1 MFKPLAQDDGNPQQV
16 VMQLQLAVFNQSREE
31 ETLHREL
38 EGPRQRSSLA
48 NFTLPLDPEQKE
60 TPASETKED
69 IQRVSLLTLANVVTI
84 FNPQMLKNPYNLNTN
99 PLSCIELYCA
109 ARLWADTGLIQ
120 LDSDISINTGKYI
133 SKCLALSDAQSV
145 RYTDAFSVITVPWN
159 SEYSEM
165 ENDRW
170 DKAVLKLMQDKML
183 GRIFFKHVLSLIGQ
197 RQGAMAVIEMK
208 TFESDIQQWQPSDAT
223 GQLEKQFL
231 LKELRIGKRSQQ
243 FPTWTGLVS
252 AQTQT
257 IKPHY
262 TRGGVGNSGMWTK
275 RGVGK
280 TTNALMLHTL
290 MSKDFV

>member
-1 MFKPLAQDDGNPQQV
+1 
-16 VMQLQLAVFNQSREE
+16 
-31 ETLHREL
+31 
-38 EGPRQRSSLA
+38 
-48 NFTLPLDPEQKE
+48 
-60 TPASETKED
+60 
-69 IQRVSLLTLANVVTI
+69 
-84 FNPQMLKNPYNLNTN
+84 
-99 PLSCIELYCA
+99 
-109 ARLWADTGLIQ
+109 
-120 LDSDISINTGKYI
+120 
-133 SKCLALSDAQSV
+133 V